1 MKKLLWVIGTLLFVD
16 VFLLVYLFVI
26 REDEYFPGRY
36 EDGLTIAAIG
46 GGIGMLLLVA
56 FGLVYAEY
64 RKPRYH
70 YPYRK
75 EPPRD
80 GERPPK

>member
-1 MKKLLWVIGTLLFVD
+1 MKKLLWVIGS
-16 VFLLVYLFVI
+16 LLVVDSLVLAYLLVV
-26 REDEYFPGRY
+26 RGDHYFPDRY
-36 EDGLTIAAIG
+36 EDGFTIAAIG
-46 GGIGMLLLVA
+46 GGLGMLLLVA

-80 GERPPK
+80 THPPSD